1 MVSVFLK
8 GFAAGGSLIAAIGA
22 QNAFILSQG
31 IKKNRIV
38 LIPLICC
45 ICDLIFITLGIY
57 WSSKIVST
65 SVILEKTIALCGC
78 CFLFFYGLNS
88 FISAFKNKK
97 IDMEFEKEKSIKK
110 IILATLGVTLLNPHF
125 YLDTVFLL
133 GSISSSVGSSG
144 KIFFGTGA
152 VTASIIWFFGLSLF
166 ASFLSPVFKNEKS
179 WKILDVSVGIIM
191 WSIAF
196 SLFFSTFLKT

>member
-31 IKKNRIV
+31 IKKNRII
-38 LIPLICC
+38 LIPVICC
-45 ICDLIFITLGIY
+45 VCDLIFITLGIY
-57 WSSKIVST
+57 WSAKIVSANI
-65 SVILEKTIALCGC
+65 ILEKIIGLFGC
-78 CFLFFYGLNS
+78 IFLFFYGLSS
-88 FISAFKNKK
+88 FKSAFKNKN
-97 IDMEFEKEKSIKK
+97 INQEFEKEKSLKK

-133 GSISSSVGSSG
+133 GSISSSVENSA

-152 VTASIIWFFGLSLF
+152 VTASILWFFGLSLF
-166 ASFLSPVFKNEKS
+166 ASFLSPVFKNEKT
-179 WKILDVSVGIIM
+179 WKILDIAVGAIM
-191 WSIAF
+191 WAICF
-196 SLFFSTFLKT
+196 SLYSSVFIE

>member
-57 WSSKIVST
+57 LSSKIVSA
-65 SVILEKTIALCGC
+65 SVFLEKTISVLGC

-88 FISAFKNKK
+88 FISSLKKRK
-97 IDMEFEKEKSIKK
+97 IDLEFQKEESIKK
-110 IILATLGVTLLNPHF
+110 IIIATLGVTLLNPHF

-133 GSISSSVGSSG
+133 GSISSSVESSG
-144 KIFFGTGA
+144 KFFFGTGA
-152 VTASIIWFFGLSLF
+152 VSASILWFFSLSLC
-166 ASFLSPVFKNEKS
+166 ASFLSPIFRNEIS
-179 WKILDVSVGIIM
+179 WKILDALVGITM
-191 WSIAF
+191 WAIGY
-196 SLFFSTFLKT
+196 SLFLSAFTH